1 MNENNNFNGTV
12 LGSVGETPNMGMG
25 PNPNMESLEQPMP
38 SPTPV
43 SPSPMPGNGPE
54 VGSIPNPSPISNGL
68 GANPSVG
75 PEQVGSVGPMGEM
88 GPVNPAGPGP
98 VGPNPA
104 SSQNVPPVS
113 PEPVSPTPVAP
124 EPVVPTPTPMPE
136 PAYTNPSNIPG
147 PGSMPGFE
155 SSSTIGT
162 TPPLSLEPEGQ
173 PPKKTNKTLF
183 VVIVIVVLAAV
194 GFGTFYVLK
203 YTNLLNNKVAKI
215 SIVPKNVEL
224 EVGAE
229 IPNNNSDY
237 ATITGTDIASCTID
251 KTKID
256 ITKAGEYEFTITCG
270 ETHRTGKVTVLESLN
285 VTLKQVV
292 KSINETLEPSE
303 FVENANGLTVTFVNE
318 EEVKANLQA
327 KGTYPVKLKVQNSAG
342 QEKEVEGELVVN
354 EYTVK
359 GYLVC
364 STAPQSVT
372 SINAQK
378 VTAERFAIADIN
390 GTNSNDFA
398 DIAYEEVTYTYTND
412 VDYQN
417 LKTKYQ
423 TDKTITIEDLSGEAT
438 FDDTSKSIT
447 FSKNVERAELET
459 KYGQD
464 NITKYSTL
472 RSYFEG
478 QSYTCIYRKADSIG
492 TTN

>member
-12 LGSVGETPNMGMG
+12 LGNVGEAPNTGMG
-25 PNPNMESLEQPMP
+25 PNPSVESLEQPVP

-43 SPSPMPGNGPE
+43 SPSPMPGVGPQ
-54 VGSIPNPSPISNGL
+54 VGTPTPSPINNGL
-68 GANPSVG
+68 GTS
-75 PEQVGSVGPMGEM
+75 PEQPGPAAPIGGM
-88 GPVNPAGPGP
+88 GPTTP

-104 SSQNVPPVS
+104 PVASNPVPDQVAPEPVPPVN
-113 PEPVSPTPVAP
+113 PEPINPT
-124 EPVVPTPTPMPE
+124 PVVPTPTPMPE
-136 PAYTNPSNIPG
+136 PAYTNSSSIPT

-173 PPKKTNKTLF
+173 PQKKTNKTLF
-183 VVIVIVVLAAV
+183 VVIVIIVLAGV

-215 SIVPKNVEL
+215 SIVPKNFEL
-224 EVGAE
+224 EVGASV
-229 IPNNNSDY
+229 PSGNNADY
-237 ATITGTDIASCTID
+237 ATVTGTDISTCHVDT
-251 KTKID
+251 TKID
-256 ITKAGEYEFTITCG
+256 TSKAGEYEFVITCG
-270 ETHRTGKVTVLESLN
+270 ETHRTGKVTVVESLN
-285 VTLKQVV
+285 ITLKQVV

-303 FVENANGLTVTFVNE
+303 FVENADGLTITFVDE
-318 EEVKANLQA
+318 ETVKANLQA
-327 KGTYPVKLKVQNSAG
+327 KGTYKIKLNVKNSAG

-364 STAPQSVT
+364 STVPQNVS

-378 VTAERFAIADIN
+378 VTSERFAIADIN

-423 TDKTITIEDLSGEAT
+423 TDKTITIEDLSGEAS
-438 FDDTSKSIT
+438 FDDTNKSIT
-447 FSKNVERAELET
+447 FSKSVERSELET

-464 NITKYSTL
+464 NIAKYSTL

-478 QSYTCIYRKADSIG
+478 QSYTCVYRKADSMG